1 MNEELK
7 NEYDRRYRADY
18 RSLLQGYEVARWEAL
33 EHFFRRGP
41 GRVALGASRVLDY
54 GAGSGLFSPLW
65 EALFPEADLDL
76 CDISSVAGELYLKR
90 GGKGQYGIIEN
101 GRTPYAENTF
111 DLVVSV
117 EVMEHVEELSSFLSE
132 IFRILKP
139 GGSFVWT
146 TPCANS
152 LSVEHLYAL
161 MTRQQESS
169 ATGERRWKWE
179 DSGHLRRLKSR
190 EAAEALE
197 RTGFERPV
205 FRYRAHLF
213 SFWATRGLKFLSEK
227 GRERVMTLDY
237 RWLRAL
243 PNGASMIGKAKK
255 PTLREP
261 SGGNRAG

>member
-1 MNEELK
+1 M
-7 NEYDRRYRADY
+7 
-18 RSLLQGYEVARWEAL
+18 
-33 EHFFRRGP
+33 
-41 GRVALGASRVLDY
+41 
-54 GAGSGLFSPLW
+54 
-65 EALFPEADLDL
+65 
-76 CDISSVAGELYLKR
+76 
-90 GGKGQYGIIEN
+90 
-101 GRTPYAENTF
+101 
-111 DLVVSV
+111 
-117 EVMEHVEELSSFLSE
+117 EELSSFLSE

-227 GRERVMTLDY
+227 GGAGDDLDY

-243 PNGASMIGKAKK
+243 PNEASMIGKAKANS
-255 PTLREP
+255 PRAFREP
-261 SGGNRAG
+261 CRLRPLS